1 MTSEYVWKTL
11 FEGFA
16 KTLEL
21 FGWTILFS
29 TLLGLVFTLWNYVK
43 FKPAVWVL
51 RCIVLV
57 VRGTPLLLQLVIVYY
72 GLTVYGIYLDMMT
85 AAVICFSITNA
96 VFFSEIFRSSIDS
109 VSKGQR
115 EACKVLGLSAF
126 WGWAMVILPQ
136 AFKRSIAPMGNVWH
150 TLAKDTALARV
161 IGIIEVTR
169 AAQNMVSASTLI
181 YPLLWAGVLY
191 LAFSAVITILFKF
204 AERRLNYYVT

>member
-1 MTSEYVWKTL
+1 MSSGYVWKTL
-11 FEGFA
+11 WEGFII
-16 KTLEL
+16 TLRL
-21 FGWTILFS
+21 FGWTIIFS

-51 RCIVLV
+51 RGIVLV

-72 GLTVYGIYLDMMT
+72 GLTVYGIYLEMMT
-85 AAVICFSITNA
+85 AAVICFSVTNA

-126 WGWAMVILPQ
+126 WGFTLVILPQ
-136 AFKRSIAPMGNVWH
+136 AFKRSLGPMGNVWH

-161 IGIIEVTR
+161 IGIIEITR
-169 AAQNMVSASTLI
+169 AAQNMVSASTMI
-181 YPLLWAGVLY
+181 YPLLWAGVFY
-191 LAFSAVITILFKF
+191 LIFSAVITLAFKLG
-204 AERRLNYYVT
+204 ERRLGYYD